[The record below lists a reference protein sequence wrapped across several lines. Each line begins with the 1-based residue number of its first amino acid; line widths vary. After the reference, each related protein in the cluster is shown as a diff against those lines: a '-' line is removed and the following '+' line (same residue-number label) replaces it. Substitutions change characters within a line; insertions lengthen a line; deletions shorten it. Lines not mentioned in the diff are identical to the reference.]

1 MPETCPHFPNGLSPL
16 ERAGKLWRDLEEHR
30 DPTERGAVEWA
41 DLRPIERRFYVSCVS
56 ELIFHNDLIQ
66 ACLREL
72 ADDDGEDGE
81 SKLAEELEL
90 HGRVELPVQIN

>member
-56 ELIFHNDLIQ
+56 ELIFHNDLFRP
-66 ACLREL
+66 AC
-72 ADDDGEDGE
+72 
-81 SKLAEELEL
+81 
-90 HGRVELPVQIN
+90 VNLPTTMVKTGSPSWQKSWNCTAA